1 MPNKTS
7 NLKARKQPFYK
18 IHNRGRNSMQNWRLF
33 VKQQHVGTSRL
44 AMVPFLS
51 VLGRLYSK
59 NNEVDCSEKNTVA
72 GLVGLKSAHRM
83 LG

>member
-1 MPNKTS
+1 M
-7 NLKARKQPFYK
+7 
-18 IHNRGRNSMQNWRLF
+18 
-33 VKQQHVGTSRL
+33 KQQRVGTSRL
-44 AMVPFLS
+44 AVVPFLF
-51 VLGRLYSK
+51 VLDRLYSK